1 MSDIRKISRRNF
13 LKLAGTAAVAS
24 TALVACATPAPA
36 PAPAAPAATQAPA
49 APAAPAAT
57 AATAAT
63 AAPAPTQAS
72 TAAAAAGAENFG
84 GVTVRMLAISGANY
98 DELYNQ
104 IIPGWEQKTGA
115 KVEYAFKGDGFAT
128 DKRLV
133 QDFAAG
139 SVDYD
144 VTWDHSS
151 FFSAYVKA
159 GGLEP
164 LEAYWTQDE
173 LSDFIPRL
181 IEATRTQGHLWV
193 MPRLYDISAM
203 LFRTDLNVA
212 APATWDEFK
221 QTALKATNKDQG
233 IYGTQFAG
241 KEEALTGRYYEIL
254 TAEGGQLFDDK
265 WEPVFN
271 SPAGVKAAQMFQDLY
286 KAGAMPP
293 GMTNFVWEDVAK
305 NFANGTIAIYNEWY
319 GWYSFFQDPKS
330 SKVAGKF
337 DIARQP
343 MGDGKIHSGWA
354 GHHGFSITKAAKNKP
369 AAVSLIKALT
379 SVEGARVEAKLGNL
393 IPRQSV
399 WKEMIDQA
407 AQSTNPLDKKRL
419 DIGLLSTAED
429 FKTPPLIAEWLPFSN
444 IFFPILQKVILGDVT
459 PKAGLDDAATQTKK
473 MMTDA
478 GYYK

>member
-1 MSDIRKISRRNF
+1 V
-13 LKLAGTAAVAS
+13 GGAAVLA
-24 TALVACATPAPA
+24 AC
-36 PAPAAPAATQAPA
+36 APAAPPAA

-57 AATAAT
+57 TAPAT
-63 AAPAPTQAS
+63 AAPNP
-72 TAAAAAGAENFG
+72 TAAAAAPAAGGAENFG
-84 GVTVRMLAISGANY
+84 GQTVRMLAISGANY
-98 DELYNQ
+98 DQLYNA
-104 IIPGWEQKTGA
+104 IIPGWEKATGA
-115 KVEYAFKGDGFAT
+115 KVEYAFKGDGFQT

-144 VTWDHSS
+144 VSWDHSS

-164 LEAYWTQDE
+164 LEPYWTEAE

-203 LFRTDLNVA
+203 LTRTDLGIQ

-221 QTALKATNKDQG
+221 QTALKATNKGQG
-233 IYGTQFAG
+233 IYGSQFAG
-241 KEEALTGRYYEIL
+241 KEEALTGRFYEIL
-254 TAEGGQLFDDK
+254 IAEGGQLFDEK
-265 WEPVFN
+265 WQPVFN
-271 SPAGVKAAQMFQDLY
+271 SAAGVKVGQMFQDLY
-286 KAGAMPP
+286 KAGALPP

-305 NFANGTIAIYNEWY
+305 NFANGTIGLYNEWF
-319 GWYSFFQDPKS
+319 GWYSFFQDPKN
-330 SKVAGKF
+330 SKVANKF
-337 DIARQP
+337 DVARQP

-354 GHHGFSITKAAKNKP
+354 GHHGFSITKAAKNKA

-379 SVEGARVEAKLGNL
+379 SPEGSRVEAKLGNL

-399 WKEMIDQA
+399 WTEVLADA
-407 AQSTNPLDKKRL
+407 AKSSNPLDKKRL
-419 DIGLLSTAED
+419 EVGLTATKED

-444 IFFPILQKVILGDVT
+444 VFFPIFQKVILGDAT
-459 PKAGLDDAATQTKK
+459 PKAGLDEAATAAHKV
-473 MMTDA
+473 MADA
-478 GYYK
+478 GYYKS

>member
-24 TALVACATPAPA
+24 TALVACATPAPV

-49 APAAPAAT
+49 AS
-57 AATAAT
+57 
-63 AAPAPTQAS
+63 AAPAPTQAP
-72 TAAAAAGAENFG
+72 TAASAGGADNLG

-98 DELYNQ
+98 DELYKQ

-151 FFSAYVKA
+151 FFSEYVKV

-164 LEAYWTQDE
+164 LEAYWTQAE
-173 LSDFIPRL
+173 LSDFVPRL

-193 MPRLYDISAM
+193 MPRQFDISAM

-221 QTALKATNKDQG
+221 QSALKATNKDQG

-241 KEEALTGRYYEIL
+241 KEEALTGRFYEIL
-254 TAEGGQLFDDK
+254 TAEGGQIFDDK
-265 WEPVFN
+265 WQPVFN
-271 SPAGVKAAQMFQDLY
+271 SPAGVKVGQLFQDLY

-293 GMTNFVWEDVAK
+293 GMTNYVWADVAK
-305 NFANGTIAIYNEWY
+305 NFADGTIAIYNEWY

-330 SKVAGKF
+330 SKIAGKF

-379 SVEGARVEAKLGNL
+379 SVEGNRVEAKLGIL
-393 IPRQSV
+393 IARNSV
-399 WKEMIDQA
+399 WKEIIAQA

-419 DIGLLSTAED
+419 EIGQLQAAED

-444 IFFPILQKVILGDVT
+444 LFFPIFQKVILGDVT
-459 PKAGLDDAATQTKK
+459 PKAGLDDAAVQTKK
-473 MMTDA
+473 LMTDA